1 MQNPNTQILM
11 VVVYLKIHTMME
23 SKLDNFQSIIIEVII
38 TTTQY
43 LKY

>member
-23 SKLDNFQSIIIEVII
+23 IKLDNFQSIVII

-43 LKY
+43 LKC